1 MVGRDREIT
10 FQVRAYLLEEAKA
23 IIVPGQ
29 TLYQMLE
36 RIPLRER
43 RDLLIAWLAISI
55 AFTLIYIRGGVNVTG
70 LIFFFV
76 MSLLTV
82 GVAFILH
89 ELAHK
94 FTAMRYGYWAE
105 FKKDNQMLLV
115 AVVMAALVGVVFAA
129 PGATYIYGNA
139 TRAENG
145 RISAA
150 GPLTNLLLCIPFA
163 LLMLFGGGLIGI
175 VGLVGFRVNAMIA
188 TFNMLPISVLD
199 GRKILAWNPAVFAV
213 LMVAS
218 AGALFWS
225 LL

>member
-213 LMVAS
+213 LMAAS
-218 AGALFWS
+218 AGLLIWS

>member
-1 MVGRDREIT
+1 MVGRGREIT

-55 AFTLIYIRGGVNVTG
+55 AFTLIYIRGGVNVAG
-70 LIFFFV
+70 FIFFFV

>member
-1 MVGRDREIT
+1 MVGRGREIT
-10 FQVRAYLLEEAKA
+10 FQVRAYLPEEAKA

-55 AFTLIYIRGGVNVTG
+55 AFTLIYIRGGVNVAG
-70 LIFFFV
+70 FIFFFV

>member
-1 MVGRDREIT
+1 
-10 FQVRAYLLEEAKA
+10 
-23 IIVPGQ
+23 
-29 TLYQMLE
+29 MLE

-150 GPLTNLLLCIPFA
+150 GPITNLLLCIPFA

>member
-1 MVGRDREIT
+1 
-10 FQVRAYLLEEAKA
+10 
-23 IIVPGQ
+23 
-29 TLYQMLE
+29 MLE
-36 RIPLRER
+36 RIPPRER

-55 AFTLIYIRGGVNVTG
+55 AFTLIYIRGGVNIAELV
-70 LIFFFV
+70 FFFV

-82 GVAFILH
+82 GVAFVLH

-94 FTAMRYGYWAE
+94 FSAMRYGYWAE
-105 FKKDNQMLLV
+105 FQKDNQMLLV
-115 AVVMAALVGVVFAA
+115 AVLMAALVGIVFAA

-139 TRAENG
+139 TRTENG

-150 GPLTNLLLCIPFA
+150 GPVTNLLLCIPFA
-163 LLMLFGGGLIGI
+163 ALWLLGGGLLAV
-175 VGLVGFRVNAMIA
+175 VGLVGLRVNAMIA

-199 GRKILAWNPAVFAV
+199 GRKVLAWKPAVFAV

-218 AGALFWS
+218 LGILIWS